1 MKGLFLKL
9 LLFFALASSGQ
20 EYIQIIKPSINI
32 RMEPNTSSSIIG
44 SALNGEIYITN
55 GEVPKWYRVLLPS
68 GESRW
73 IYKKLAQK
81 VISKGTMP
89 DNLDILVVQEE
100 LKIASDE
107 ANKDANTE
115 IIKDLNKIEI
125 NNLLFDQ
132 YTLLVLQNY
141 SINPAEYEYIMTYS
155 HPSGTGIIQ
164 PVSENLVSVSH
175 VDYDLFKVDGLNIY
189 IETRRCFK
197 LGAAL
202 DAMIFMYYANED
214 FVQKLCFE
222 DGYGSGFDNCYNIK
236 NIYKSVMEEPNLVVL
251 TKEGKMRKTN
261 LVLKETVLKIP
272 E

>member
-1 MKGLFLKL
+1 MTGFFLKIF
-9 LLFFALASSGQ
+9 LFFSLFVFSQ

-32 RMEPNTSSSIIG
+32 RMEASTSSPIIG

-55 GEVPKWYRVLLPS
+55 GESSKWYRVLLPS

-73 IYKKLAQK
+73 IYKKLVQK
-81 VISKGTMP
+81 VISKSTIP
-89 DNLDILVVQEE
+89 DSLDILVIQEE
-100 LKIASDE
+100 LKIAADE
-107 ANKDANTE
+107 ANKDSNTK

-132 YTLLVLQNY
+132 YALLVLQNY
-141 SINPAEYEYIMTYS
+141 SLNPADYEYLMTYS
-155 HPSGTGIIQ
+155 RPSDRGVIQ

-175 VDYDLFKVDGLNIY
+175 IDYDLFKVDGINIY

-197 LGAAL
+197 LGSAL

-222 DGYGSGFDNCYNIK
+222 YGYGSGFDNCYNIQ

-251 TKEGKMRKTN
+251 TKEGKMKKTN
-261 LVLKETVLKIP
+261 LVLKETILKIP

>member
-1 MKGLFLKL
+1 MKGFFLKL
-9 LLFFALASSGQ
+9 FVFFSLFVSAQ

-32 RMEPNTSSSIIG
+32 RMEPSTSSPIIG

-55 GEVPKWYRVLLPS
+55 GELPKWYKVLLPS

-73 IYKKLAQK
+73 IYKKLTQK
-81 VISKGTMP
+81 VMLKSSIE
-89 DNLDILVVQEE
+89 DNLDILLVQEE

-107 ANKDANTE
+107 ANKDANTK

-132 YTLLVLQNY
+132 YALLVLQNY
-141 SINPAEYEYIMTYS
+141 SLNPAEYEYVMAYI

-164 PVSENLVSVSH
+164 PVAEHLVSVSH
-175 VDYDLFKVDGLNIY
+175 IDYDLFKVDGFNIY

-222 DGYGSGFDNCYNIK
+222 DGYGNGFENCYTIK

-251 TKEGKMRKTN
+251 TNEGKMRKTN
-261 LVLKETVLKIP
+261 LVLKETILKIP
-272 E
+272 D

>member
-1 MKGLFLKL
+1 MKHLFFKLFL
-9 LLFFALASSGQ
+9 FFTLCVSAQ
-20 EYIQIIKPSINI
+20 EYIQIVKPSINI
-32 RMEPNTSSSIIG
+32 RMEPSTSSPIIG

-73 IYKKLAQK
+73 IYKKLVQK
-81 VISKGTMP
+81 VISKSMIP
-89 DNLDILVVQEE
+89 DSLDMLVIQEE
-100 LKIASDE
+100 LKIASDD
-107 ANKDANTE
+107 ANKDSNVE
-115 IIKDLNKIEI
+115 MIKDLNKIEI

-141 SINPAEYEYIMTYS
+141 SINPADYEYIMTYS

-175 VDYDLFKVDGLNIY
+175 IDYDLFKVDGLNIY

-214 FVQKLCFE
+214 FIQKLCFE